1 MIAYQIISS
10 LLNFLGAVTLG
21 FAVVLRGRGDHL
33 NIRFGLFAFAIG
45 AWSAAYLF
53 WQLSADAEAA
63 LFFTRALML
72 FAYFVPVTFF
82 HFIAEL
88 CGERRRWTV
97 GLGYLA
103 ALALAA
109 LNFTPLMVAR
119 VEPAMG
125 FPHWPKAGP
134 LYWLYLLLFGL
145 LTARAG
151 LLLLHALKGASGTR
165 AAQLRDILLAG
176 VIGFGGGATNFP
188 LWYDVPLPPLGNLL
202 VLLYLLIMAHAVSR
216 YRVPL
221 VGYDFMLALVYLGL
235 SVTLSVAWVIG
246 LVILAPVAGAE
257 PAPGELFAH
266 FFAAML
272 VCLFFFWIVPR
283 LRRVAERILARTYL
297 RRRRDPQQ
305 KLRRLGARLG
315 SIVDEE
321 AIFENVA
328 VEVAQAF
335 DLKEVAVY
343 MRSEF
348 DRVYRLR
355 IARGWTSCPEACPLD
370 SVVARVFETQKSPLF
385 LDGTEQR
392 VGAELGAELERFGER
407 LRFAA
412 VCPIASDDFLA
423 GFMLLGGRANDERYT
438 EAEIALL
445 EAVCAQ
451 VAVTLRARQLE
462 RRASQTDKLIA
473 LGTLAAGLAHE
484 FRNPLTSVQTFSAML
499 GEGRVDPEELR
510 ELAAV
515 VRRDVRRITG
525 IVDNISAFA
534 DSNQVQ
540 MGAVDIEGV
549 LRGVLDILRPELE
562 RAGVEARLDC
572 PPAPPIRG
580 NHGQLVQVFLNLAQN
595 AVQAL
600 EGRPNG
606 TLRISVAIQ
615 ERDVPRPHLCV
626 TVEDNGPGISPEV
639 LPRIFEPFIT
649 TKATGRRDGRQ
660 GMGLGLA
667 IVKRIVQ
674 HHRGD
679 IQALAEPGRGA
690 VFHVSFPFAD

>member
-1 MIAYQIISS
+1 MITYQIISS

-33 NIRFGLFAFAIG
+33 NIRFGFFAFIIG

-53 WQLSADAEAA
+53 WQLSADAGTA

-97 GLGYLA
+97 GLGYA
-103 ALALAA
+103 AAVALSV

-125 FPHWPKAGP
+125 FPHWPKAGQ

-145 LTARAG
+145 LTVRAG
-151 LLLLHALKGASGTR
+151 MLLLRALKGASGSR
-165 AAQLRDILLAG
+165 AAQLRNILLAG
-176 VIGFGGGATNFP
+176 AVGFGGGATNFP

-216 YRVPL
+216 YRLPL
-221 VGYDFMLALVYLGL
+221 VGYDFVLALVYLGL

-246 LVILAPVAGAE
+246 LVILAPVAE
-257 PAPGELFAH
+257 IDPAPGELFAH

-272 VCLFFFWIVPR
+272 VCLFFFWLVPR
-283 LRRVAERILARTYL
+283 LKRVAERILAQTYL

-315 SIVDEE
+315 SIMDEE

-328 VEVAQAF
+328 AEISQAF

-343 MRSEF
+343 LRSEF
-348 DRVYRLR
+348 DRDYRLR
-355 IARGWTSCPEACPLD
+355 IARGWSSCPESFPLD
-370 SVVARVFETQKSPLF
+370 SVVARVFESQISPIF

-392 VGAELGAELERFGER
+392 VGAELGAELERFAESME
-407 LRFAA
+407 FAA
-412 VCPIASDDFLA
+412 VCPIASDDFLS
-423 GFMLLGGRANDERYT
+423 GFMLLGGRADEERYT

-445 EAVCAQ
+445 EAICAQ

-484 FRNPLTSVQTFSAML
+484 FRNPLTSVQTFAAML
-499 GEGRVDPEELR
+499 GESHIDPRELR

-515 VRRDVRRITG
+515 VRRDVGRITG

-534 DSNQVQ
+534 DSNEVQ
-540 MGAVDIEGV
+540 MGAVEIEGV
-549 LRGVLDILRPELE
+549 LRGVIDIIRPELA
-562 RAGVEARLDC
+562 RTGVEARLDC
-572 PPAPPIRG
+572 QPSPAIRG
-580 NHGQLVQVFLNLAQN
+580 NRGQLVQVFLNLAQN
-595 AVQAL
+595 AIQAL
-600 EGRPNG
+600 EGRAG
-606 TLRISVAIQ
+606 AMLVFTVAIRD
-615 ERDVPRPHLCV
+615 RDVPRPHLCV
-626 TVEDNGPGISPEV
+626 TVEDNGPGIAPDV
-639 LPRIFEPFIT
+639 LPRIFEPFTT
-649 TKATGRRDGRQ
+649 TKATGRRDGKQ

-674 HHRGD
+674 HHHGD
-679 IQALAEPGRGA
+679 IQVVGGPGRGA
-690 VFHVSFPFAD
+690 VFHVSFPFAE